1 MTLCQLFSDLDSHNG
16 KQITVRASYR
26 YGKEL
31 AGLYSDPCE
40 PPAKLDGHD
49 IVPHVSTEFSSES
62 KSSEPGHQ
70 FWSAIEDSRSQPVA
84 IIVTVTGI
92 LKTGGQYSGR
102 PSMRPP
108 RRGFGHLGAFPAELV
123 VEKFEEVEVRQDS
136 PTPASFDLAKP
147 KN

>member
-1 MTLCQLFSDLDSHNG
+1 MTLCQLFNDLDSHNG
-16 KQITVRASYR
+16 KQITVRAAYR
-26 YGKEL
+26 YGQEV

-49 IVPHVSTEFSSES
+49 IVPHVWTEFSSAS

-102 PSMRPP
+102 ASMRPP